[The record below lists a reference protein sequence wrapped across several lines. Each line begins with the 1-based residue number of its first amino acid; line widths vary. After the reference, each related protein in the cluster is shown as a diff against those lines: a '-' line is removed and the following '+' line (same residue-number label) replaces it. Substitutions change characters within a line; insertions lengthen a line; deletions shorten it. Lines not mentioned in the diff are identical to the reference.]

1 MERDKYKDVSDE
13 QLIGRLRDGQA
24 GVMDYLME
32 KYKNLVRKRANAL
45 YLIGGETEDLI
56 QEGMIGLFKAVQD
69 FCPGKE
75 TSFYHFAELCIM
87 RQMYTAVEASRRKK
101 HAPLNS
107 YISLYDDSGTDG
119 IALADVLAG
128 EADENPE
135 HLLIDKESIQQK
147 LRDLSKNLSKMEK
160 QVFDYMLEGL
170 NYRQIAEKMEKSP
183 KAIDN
188 AIQRMKGK
196 AEEI

>member
-1 MERDKYKDVSDE
+1 MKLMERDKYKDVSDE

-101 HAPLNS
+101 HTPLNTYVPKVVHLS
-107 YISLYDDSGTDG
+107 PILTEVSVG
-119 IALADVLAG
+119 IL
-128 EADENPE
+128 
-135 HLLIDKESIQQK
+135 
-147 LRDLSKNLSKMEK
+147 
-160 QVFDYMLEGL
+160 
-170 NYRQIAEKMEKSP
+170 
-183 KAIDN
+183 
-188 AIQRMKGK
+188 
-196 AEEI
+196 